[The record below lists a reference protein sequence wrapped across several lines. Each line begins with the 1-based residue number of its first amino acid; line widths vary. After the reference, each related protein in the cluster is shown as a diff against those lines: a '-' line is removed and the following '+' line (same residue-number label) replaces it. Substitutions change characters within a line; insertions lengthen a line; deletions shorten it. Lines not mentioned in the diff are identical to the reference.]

1 MKRLTSS
8 VLAVT
13 LALLMAACATPG
25 QQTGSIEI
33 RRGVIEQITPT
44 QIASN
49 HHQGLGAVIGG
60 LGGLGIGSLIGA
72 GTGRDVAMAVGAIG
86 GAVIGNEVQ
95 KKHDQ
100 PVAGQQIIVRLSN
113 GVLVQVTQP
122 LAAPLNVGQRVYVE
136 GSGESARVTSQQ

>member
-1 MKRLTSS
+1 MKRLTSF

-13 LALLMAACATPG
+13 LAFLMAACATPG
-25 QQTGSIEI
+25 PQPGSMEI
-33 RRGVIEQITPT
+33 RSGVIEQITPT
-44 QIASN
+44 QIAST
-49 HHQGLGAVIGG
+49 HHQGVGAIIGG

-100 PVAGQQIIVRLSN
+100 PVAGQQIIVRLSS
-113 GVLVQVTQP
+113 GVLC
-122 LAAPLNVGQRVYVE
+122 R
-136 GSGESARVTSQQ
+136 

>member
-1 MKRLTSS
+1 M
-8 VLAVT
+8 AI
-13 LALLMAACATPG
+13 LMAACATPG
-25 QQTGSIEI
+25 QQAGSMEI

-44 QIASN
+44 QIAST
-49 HHQGLGAVIGG
+49 HHTGVGAIIGG

-100 PVAGQQIIVRLSN
+100 PVAGQQIIVRLSS
-113 GVLVQVTQP
+113 GVLVQITQP
-122 LAAPLNVGQRVYVE
+122 LSSPLNVGQRIYVE
-136 GSGESARVTSQQ
+136 GSGESARVVPQQ